1 MNCLRHKIKN
11 RSPLGK
17 RANPRVSRICQIL
30 SPLGFFDPSASRI
43 RSRIPL
49 GLALGPPRFLA
60 RTPLVTLS
68 DTLVRPSDA
77 RWDLENPRGLKSAEM
92 EPCLLA
98 FVNLELFLS
107 QLTLIRIERLYH
119 SSNSN
124 VNPGKH
130 LYSFKNN
137 HNLLLFDLNNG
148 AAASL
153 LRRATISQTTFGKII
168 AVKSSAKNLDILF
181 GDIEG
186 VFMSVGYLFVFL
198 QNYTA

>member
-11 RSPLGK
+11 QSPLGK

-49 GLALGPPRFLA
+49 GLALGPPRFSA

-92 EPCLLA
+92 EPCARFIDDIISRGRRPDETNRTRFSVSSLA
-98 FVNLELFLS
+98 FAIWHSAIRLFAL
-107 QLTLIRIERLYH
+107 
-119 SSNSN
+119 
-124 VNPGKH
+124 
-130 LYSFKNN
+130 
-137 HNLLLFDLNNG
+137 
-148 AAASL
+148 
-153 LRRATISQTTFGKII
+153 
-168 AVKSSAKNLDILF
+168 
-181 GDIEG
+181 
-186 VFMSVGYLFVFL
+186 
-198 QNYTA
+198 

>member
-11 RSPLGK
+11 QSPLGK

-49 GLALGPPRFLA
+49 GLALGPPRFSA

-92 EPCLLA
+92 EPCHIKWPPRARRALVCR
-98 FVNLELFLS
+98 FVMWLEQGL
-107 QLTLIRIERLYH
+107 
-119 SSNSN
+119 
-124 VNPGKH
+124 
-130 LYSFKNN
+130 
-137 HNLLLFDLNNG
+137 
-148 AAASL
+148 AAAKRYPPFSFYVSL
-153 LRRATISQTTFGKII
+153 RPITMRAWPVARSIF
-168 AVKSSAKNLDILF
+168 AKRTS
-181 GDIEG
+181 GQQ
-186 VFMSVGYLFVFL
+186 VG
-198 QNYTA
+198 